1 MKKLH
6 FLLPVLFLAFAITF
20 NSCEEDEKFD
30 IIGTWNIDKIEW
42 AVYLGDQELE
52 SETEENTG
60 TITFNKDGTGT
71 VIEDGESF
79 AFEWELSDDVL
90 TMSGLDTENGISEFE
105 FKLTTKTPSKI
116 VGEHTE
122 KDEYEGLEVTI
133 KFIITLSKI

>member
-6 FLLPVLFLAFAITF
+6 LLLPVLFLASAIAF

-30 IIGTWNIDKIEW
+30 IVGTWNIDKTET
-42 AVYLGDQELE
+42 AFYLGDQQLE

-71 VIEDGESF
+71 IIEDGESIVF
-79 AFEWELSDDVL
+79 KWELADDVL
-90 TMSGLDTENGISEFE
+90 SMYDIDNGNGPEFE

-116 VGEHTE
+116 VGEHEE
-122 KDEYEGLEVTI
+122 KETFEGLEVTF
-133 KFIITLSKI
+133 KFTITLSKI